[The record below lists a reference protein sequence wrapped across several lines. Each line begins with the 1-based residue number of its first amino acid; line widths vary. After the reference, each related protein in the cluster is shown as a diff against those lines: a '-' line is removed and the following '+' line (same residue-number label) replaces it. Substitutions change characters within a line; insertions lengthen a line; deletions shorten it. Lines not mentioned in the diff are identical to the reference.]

1 MAIVEKSL
9 VSEGLLNEIQRA
21 EVIHD
26 FILKTIPDRIIADTE
41 EKILVVSLFSLA
53 LEHHRAIL
61 HLFKAGP
68 FDGSALA
75 LVRPLIDAA
84 YRAHWIYSCAT
95 PEIIRRISEGR
106 DEIYPRWPNLALE
119 VEKRIGTGGYFAAI
133 VPHIHTLHGYT
144 HGGIEQL
151 ARRYDTPDG
160 DVKPS
165 YPDAIK
171 IESVKVITAHLT
183 ALAIAYCQ
191 VISPDPSGKTDPCAK
206 AISEFYI
213 PHAKV
218 PDV

>member
-1 MAIVEKSL
+1 MAIVERSL

-21 EVIHD
+21 EAIHD
-26 FILKTIPDRIIADTE
+26 FILKTIPDRIIADTD
-41 EKILVVSLFSLA
+41 EKVLVVALFSLV
-53 LEHHRAIL
+53 LEHHGAIL
-61 HLFKAGP
+61 HPLKAGP

-95 PEIIRRISEGR
+95 PEIIRRISKGR
-106 DEIYPRWPNLALE
+106 DIYPKLPNMASE
-119 VEKRIGTGGYFAAI
+119 VENRIGTGGYFAEI
-133 VPHIHTLHGYT
+133 IPHVRTLHGYT
-144 HGGIEQL
+144 HGGLEQL
-151 ARRYDTPDG
+151 ARRYDTAVG
-160 DVKPS
+160 DVRPS

-191 VISPDPSGKTDPCAK
+191 VISPDPSGNPDPCAK